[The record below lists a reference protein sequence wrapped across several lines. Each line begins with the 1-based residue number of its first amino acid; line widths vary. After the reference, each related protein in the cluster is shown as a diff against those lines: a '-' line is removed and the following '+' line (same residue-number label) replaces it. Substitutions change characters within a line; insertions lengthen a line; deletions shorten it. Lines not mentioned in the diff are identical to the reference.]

1 MISFTKEWQRI
12 LPIVNEFAVGTA
24 KHSICTLFLLCI
36 ISTSTP
42 KHTPHLQH
50 ITMKIMV
57 AVKRVVDYAV
67 KIRVKPDKTGV
78 VTQNVK
84 MSMNP
89 FCEIAL
95 EEALRI
101 RESGLAS
108 EVVAVSIGPSQCVD
122 TLRTGLAM
130 GANRGIHVE
139 STASLFP
146 LSVAKIFRKLVEIEK
161 PDLLILGKQ
170 AIDDDCNQT
179 GQMVAGLLNW
189 PQGTFASEVVL
200 DKEKRV
206 ATVDREVDDGIETVC
221 LNLPAVITTDL
232 RLNQPRYAT
241 LPNIMKAKSK
251 PIQKFTPEELNVEII
266 SDLEIV
272 EVTEPP
278 KRKAGVIVS
287 SVDELIQKLK
297 NEANADDLDTTC
309 DWVYNYLCLG
319 NLLGHQVFMQISFGF
334 TAVLSAVNGFLC
346 QVFRIVKQICY
357 RQKGA
362 CAFGNSLTFTIHIG
376 ANLFYFASEIEH
388 VNGDGDRVDFEL
400 KQANSNTWPP
410 MQRSWGSRWALN

>member
-1 MISFTKEWQRI
+1 
-12 LPIVNEFAVGTA
+12 
-24 KHSICTLFLLCI
+24 
-36 ISTSTP
+36 
-42 KHTPHLQH
+42 
-50 ITMKIMV
+50 MKIMV
-57 AVKRVVDYAV
+57 AIKRVVDYAV

-108 EVVAVSIGPSQCVD
+108 EIVAVSMGPTQCID

-130 GANRGIHVE
+130 GADRGIHVE
-139 STASLFP
+139 FNDALYP
-146 LSVAKIFRKLVEIEK
+146 LSVANIFKKLVEIEK
-161 PDLLILGKQ
+161 PSLVILGKQ

-179 GQMVAGLLNW
+179 GQMIAGLLNW
-189 PQGTFASEVVL
+189 PQGTFASKVVL
-200 DKEKRV
+200 DKEKQV
-206 ATVDREVDDGIETVC
+206 VTVDREVDDGTETVC

-251 PIQKFTPEELNVEII
+251 PIKKFTPEDLNVEIK

-278 KRKAGVIVS
+278 KRKAGVMLS
-287 SVDELIQKLK
+287 SVDELIDKLK
-297 NEANADDLDTTC
+297 NEAN
-309 DWVYNYLCLG
+309 V
-319 NLLGHQVFMQISFGF
+319 I
-334 TAVLSAVNGFLC
+334 
-346 QVFRIVKQICY
+346 
-357 RQKGA
+357 
-362 CAFGNSLTFTIHIG
+362 
-376 ANLFYFASEIEH
+376 
-388 VNGDGDRVDFEL
+388 
-400 KQANSNTWPP
+400 
-410 MQRSWGSRWALN
+410 